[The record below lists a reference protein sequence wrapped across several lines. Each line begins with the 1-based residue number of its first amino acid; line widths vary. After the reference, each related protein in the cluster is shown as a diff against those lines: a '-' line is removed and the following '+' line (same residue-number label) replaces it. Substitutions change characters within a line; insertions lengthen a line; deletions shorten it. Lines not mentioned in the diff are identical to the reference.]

1 MNKLLPA
8 FAFKYPAFTRL
19 FFLLNISLLFFS
31 VQANA
36 QDVLN
41 NQSIISLTQA
51 KVNKTV
57 IVSKIK
63 SSSTNFDLSS
73 SGLEDL
79 KKGKV
84 AESTIEQMLLVT
96 KKMPVIANA
105 DVIAMC
111 KAGIPKS
118 LIMKVIANSPSNF
131 DLSTNGLIDL
141 KSAKVPDPI
150 MKTMMSAK
158 PAGKDK

>member
-1 MNKLLPA
+1 MKKLLPTIA
-8 FAFKYPAFTRL
+8 LKYPAFTKL
-19 FFLLNISLLFFS
+19 FFLLNISLLFFTL
-31 VQANA
+31 QANA

-63 SSSTNFDLSS
+63 SSSTDFDLSS
-73 SGLEDL
+73 NGLEDL

-84 AESTIEQMLLVT
+84 AEPVIEQMMLVT

-111 KAGIPKS
+111 KANIPKS
-118 LIMKVIANSPSNF
+118 LIAKVIANSPTNF

-150 MKTMMSAK
+150 MKAMMNAK
-158 PAGKDK
+158 PAGKNK